1 MKWSKTHPT
10 DLMKKKFTDCNFQYE
25 PKPLHT
31 NVRIIGTFICMEGIG
46 KKMKI
51 TAWEFF
57 FQKILDNFP
66 IQGFY
71 KLESQ
76 GKPYQIQAKS
86 GKSGKVRESQGYLK
100 ISE

>member
-1 MKWSKTHPT
+1 
-10 DLMKKKFTDCNFQYE
+10 
-25 PKPLHT
+25 
-31 NVRIIGTFICMEGIG
+31 MEGTRIG
-46 KKMKI
+46 
-51 TAWEFF
+51 F
-57 FQKILDNFP
+57 FQDGKNISREKRDLV
-66 IQGFY
+66 QGFY